1 MIPLL
6 TTDKQALSFGIQS
19 IDRKFSGF
27 KLGDFAVLC
36 GHQFC
41 KTLVFRLCVCCQLP
55 KEGGGFASSSIYVDG
70 GNSFNPYIIS
80 AIARERGLNP
90 KTALEHVFISRAFTA
105 YQLSAIILETLE
117 DALKRYRSKLILVS
131 DITSL
136 FLDSDVPTNEALE
149 IFSKMISRISD
160 LALTR
165 NIIVI
170 ATCLN
175 SEHSKRQ
182 IILESLLL
190 RKARTIAKVT
200 QIQGRLQ
207 LTIENHCFHEHLT
220 TDISQNEATLEKF
233 AEV

>member
-1 MIPLL
+1 VIPLL
-6 TTDKQALSFGIQS
+6 TTNEQALSFGIQS
-19 IDRKFSGF
+19 IDRKFPGF
-27 KLGDFAVLC
+27 KLGDFAVLY
-36 GHQFC
+36 GHQSC

-55 KEGGGFASSSIYVDG
+55 KEGGGLASSTIYVDG
-70 GNSFNPYIIS
+70 GNTFNPYTIS
-80 AIARERGLNP
+80 ATAREFGLNP

-136 FLDSDVPTNEALE
+136 FLDNDVPTNEALE

-160 LALTR
+160 LAITR

-175 SEHSKRQ
+175 DEHSRRR

-190 RKARTIAKVT
+190 RKARTITKVT
-200 QIQGRLQ
+200 QIHGRLQ
-207 LTIENHCFHEHLT
+207 LTIENHSFHEPLT
-220 TDISQNEATLEKF
+220 TEILQNGTTLEKF
-233 AEV
+233 VEA

>member
-1 MIPLL
+1 VIPLQ
-6 TTDKQALSFGIQS
+6 TISEQALSFGIQS
-19 IDRKFSGF
+19 IDQKFSGF
-27 KLGDFAVLC
+27 KLGDFAVLY
-36 GHQFC
+36 GHQSC

-55 KEGGGFASSSIYVDG
+55 KREGGLASSTIYVDG
-70 GNSFNPYIIS
+70 GNTFNPYRIS
-80 AIARERGLNP
+80 AIAREFGLNP

-136 FLDSDVPTNEALE
+136 FLDDDVPTNEALE
-149 IFSKMISRISD
+149 IFSKMISRLSD

-165 NIIVI
+165 NIVAI

-175 SEHSKRQ
+175 DEHSRRR

-190 RKARTIAKVT
+190 GKARTITKIT
-200 QIQGRLQ
+200 QIRGRLQ
-207 LTIENHCFHEHLT
+207 LTIENRSLHEPLT
-220 TDISQNEATLEKF
+220 TEVSQNEATLEKF
-233 AEV
+233 AEA